1 MPRTTLAEHLRDG
14 RTVLGARTV
23 TTSPTMVEV
32 YGHMGFDFT
41 WLDLEHCGG
50 SPYDTGLLEQ
60 YTRSADVADIDL
72 LVRLPTGAPSIVR
85 KVLDT
90 GVRSLLIPQVET
102 PADIEPAIEAA
113 RYSYDGRPGT
123 RGSGI
128 GRENVWTAE
137 IPDDPDGVD
146 DRIAVGCMVETESAV
161 RNVDELLSVPEL
173 GFAFVGPSDLSISYG
188 HPFESSHPD
197 VRSAVDAVREA
208 CLDAGVPLG
217 GVTDDTE
224 AARTRIEEGY
234 RLLRVG
240 DEVSSARTVLGD
252 RLADLRPPPT

>member
-1 MPRTTLAEHLRDG
+1 MRRTTIAEQLQRG
-14 RTVLGARTV
+14 QSLLGARTV
-23 TTSPTMVEV
+23 TASPTMVEV
-32 YGHMGFDFT
+32 YGYMGFDFA

-50 SPYDTGLLEQ
+50 SPYDSDLLEQ
-60 YTRSADVADIDL
+60 YTRAADVADIDL

-102 PADIEPAIEAA
+102 PADLEPAIGSA
-113 RYSYDGRPGT
+113 RYTYDGRPGT

-128 GRENVWTAE
+128 GRGNVWTAE
-137 IPDDPDGVD
+137 IPDDTSECD
-146 DRIAVGCMVETESAV
+146 DRIAVGCMIETETAV

-173 GFAFVGPSDLSISYG
+173 GFAFVGRSDLSISYG
-188 HPFESSHPD
+188 HPFETAHPE
-197 VRSAVDAVREA
+197 VQSAVDSIRDA
-208 CLDAGVPLG
+208 CLDLDVPLG

-224 AARTRIEEGY
+224 TARSMLEEGY

-240 DEVSSARTVLGD
+240 DEVASARTVLGD
-252 RLADLRPPPT
+252 RLEDVRA

>member
-1 MPRTTLAEHLRDG
+1 MERTTVAEHLG
-14 RTVLGARTV
+14 NGQNVLGARTV
-23 TTSPTMVEV
+23 TTSPTMVEI
-32 YGHMGFDFT
+32 YGHLGFDFV

-50 SPYDTGLLEQ
+50 SPYDSERLEQ
-60 YTRSADVADIDL
+60 FTRAADVTDVDL
-72 LVRLPTGAPSIVR
+72 LVRLPTGSPSLVR

-90 GVRSLLIPQVET
+90 GVQTLLIPQVET
-102 PADIEPAIEAA
+102 PADVRPAIEAA

-128 GRENVWTAE
+128 GRENVWTAAT
-137 IPDDPDGVD
+137 PDDTDEVD
-146 DRIAVGCMVETESAV
+146 DRIAVGCMIETAAAV
-161 RNVDELLSVPEL
+161 RNLDELLSVPEL

-188 HPFESSHPD
+188 HPFEPSHPD
-197 VRSAVDAVREA
+197 VRSAIDDVREA

-224 AARTRIEEGY
+224 AARAMLDDGY

-252 RLADLRPPPT
+252 RLSDLRAPST

>member
-1 MPRTTLAEHLRDG
+1 MERTTIAEQLREG
-14 RTVLGARTV
+14 RSVLGARTV

-32 YGHMGFDFT
+32 YGHLGFDFV
-41 WLDLEHCGG
+41 WVDLEHCGG
-50 SPYDTGLLEQ
+50 SPYDSERLEEF
-60 YTRSADVADIDL
+60 TRAADVADVDL

-90 GVRSLLIPQVET
+90 GVQTLLVPQVET
-102 PADIEPAIEAA
+102 REDVEPAIEAA

-128 GRENVWTAE
+128 GRENVWTAA
-137 IPDDPDGVD
+137 IPDDTDAVD
-146 DRIAVGCMVETESAV
+146 ERIAVGCMIETAAAI
-161 RNVDELLSVPEL
+161 RNLDDVLSVPEL

-188 HPFESSHPD
+188 HPFEPSHPD
-197 VRSAVDAVREA
+197 VRSAIETAREA
-208 CLDAGVPLG
+208 CFDADVPLG
-217 GVTDDTE
+217 GVTDDTA
-224 AARTRIEEGY
+224 AARTMLDDGY

-252 RLADLRPPPT
+252 RLDALRT